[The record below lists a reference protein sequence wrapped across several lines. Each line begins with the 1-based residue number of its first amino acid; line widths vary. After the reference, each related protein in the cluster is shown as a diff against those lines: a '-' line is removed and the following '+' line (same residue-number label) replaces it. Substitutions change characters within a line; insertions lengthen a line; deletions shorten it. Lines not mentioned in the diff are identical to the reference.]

1 MIQKGDKR
9 RCGNVGGVLGL
20 IPAKVQDG
28 NLNMESPLSTIPTNS
43 TAQRG
48 RGSHDEGPSE
58 NFRRAEDYPPSS
70 RDPQTCHTRQV
81 PMYFFPFT
89 VVLHVNI
96 I

>member
-9 RCGNVGGVLGL
+9 RCENIGGVLGL

-28 NLNMESPLSTIPTNS
+28 NLNMLSTIPTNS
-43 TAQRG
+43 TAQRS
-48 RGSHDEGPSE
+48 RGSHDEEPSE
-58 NFRRAEDYPPSS
+58 NFQRTEDYPPSS

-89 VVLHVNI
+89 VVLTVSGEP
-96 I
+96 